1 MRKIYHL
8 KTCNTNQRIIKELGG
23 LEGFEFQNIK
33 DKNIEAKTLDA
44 VAKKVGSYEAIFS
57 RRAQKFRTMGLA
69 NKKLTENDYRKLILE
84 EYTFLKRPVIIADD
98 EVFVGNA
105 KSEVQRAKEYLEV

>member
-23 LEGFEFQNIK
+23 LKGFEFQNIK
-33 DKNIEAKTLDA
+33 EKNIEPKTLDMI
-44 VAKKVGSYEAIFS
+44 AKKLGSYEAIFS
-57 RRAQKFRTMGLA
+57 RRAQKYRTMELA
-69 NKKLTENDYRKLILE
+69 KKKLTEKDYRKLILE
-84 EYTFLKRPVIIADD
+84 EYTFIRRPVIIADD

-105 KSEVQRAKEYLEV
+105 PSEVQRAKEYLGV